1 VPSPCKLYSIK
12 SHIPLLH
19 ICRASYYFAYQG
31 TEQCVVTFPP
41 ENQPKFPK
49 NKVLID
55 EFHDCLEAGDCG
67 MNCDSVYSESV
78 TARKCLKI
86 YHKKNKRGAQSPA
99 I

>member
-1 VPSPCKLYSIK
+1 
-12 SHIPLLH
+12 
-19 ICRASYYFAYQG
+19 
-31 TEQCVVTFPP
+31 
-41 ENQPKFPK
+41 
-49 NKVLID
+49 
-55 EFHDCLEAGDCG
+55 